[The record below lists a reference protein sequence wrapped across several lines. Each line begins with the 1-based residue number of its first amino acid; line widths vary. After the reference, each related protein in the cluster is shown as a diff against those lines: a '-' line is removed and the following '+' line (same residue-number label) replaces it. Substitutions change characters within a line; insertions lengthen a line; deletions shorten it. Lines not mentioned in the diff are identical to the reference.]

1 MKDEDQE
8 LLHKRARI
16 LIDRPHLTPSDLEI
30 RKPNSIKE
38 KSVGQ
43 KVKGCFSD
51 RFQNF
56 FPPLKWVPK
65 YKMNYLAGDLI
76 SGMTVSMIRLPQG
89 RNHFY
94 DL

>member
-1 MKDEDQE
+1 MKDEGQE

-30 RKPNSIKE
+30 RKPDFVKE

-43 KVKGCFSD
+43 SVKGCFSD
-51 RFQNF
+51 RFQNL
-56 FPPLKWVPK
+56 FPPLKWIPR

-89 RNHFY
+89 RNHF
-94 DL
+94 